1 MAWDGQRG
9 INLVFYADD
18 IRIAGQYHDWVHDA
32 LAVTAAMFC
41 KMRLEANLEKTKA
54 MVCTRRLI
62 WGEWRDTTYKQPETG
77 KGATLR
83 EQKKTQVICTMCSV
97 TVWNYYLKIH
107 MDLTHSICVPQK
119 REVNEVGGLT
129 TTYMVSFSR
138 LLQEVKCQ
146 VLGVFRGIA

>member
-1 MAWDGQRG
+1 MRQGDPASQIIFNILVDALVRAVLEVVCSPQEAQYGMGWAAGN
-9 INLVFYADD
+9 NLVFYADD

-83 EQKKTQVICTMCSV
+83 EQKKT
-97 TVWNYYLKIH
+97 
-107 MDLTHSICVPQK
+107 
-119 REVNEVGGLT
+119 
-129 TTYMVSFSR
+129 
-138 LLQEVKCQ
+138 
-146 VLGVFRGIA
+146 